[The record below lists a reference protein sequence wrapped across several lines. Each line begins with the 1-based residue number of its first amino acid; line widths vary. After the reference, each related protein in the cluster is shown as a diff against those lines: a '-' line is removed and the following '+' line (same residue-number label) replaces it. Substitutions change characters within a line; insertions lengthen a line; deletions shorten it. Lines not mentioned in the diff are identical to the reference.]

1 MNLPIPVTIQRPPY
15 TGINGEVKTP
25 RPLTL
30 TELDITIIDNAKRR
44 IAEARLLPCPR
55 PVTLWQGDAYDTA
68 GDYTQDQVEAR
79 VLEVLGSDLKA
90 GLEALFVRPVPTP
103 T

>member
-1 MNLPIPVTIQRPPY
+1 MNLSAPVTIQRPAY

-30 TELDITIIDNAKRR
+30 AELDVTIIDNAKRR

-55 PVTLWQGDAYDTA
+55 PVILWQGDAYDAA
-68 GDYTQDQVEAR
+68 GDYTQEQAEAR
-79 VLEVLGSDLKA
+79 VLEVLGPDIKA
-90 GLEALFVRPVPTP
+90 GLEALLVRPAGPSK
-103 T
+103 